1 MSERSNTGRDARSW
15 MIGSSGTRPAS
26 SPTLSITSAG
36 KTLTAGQLT
45 QIAQT
50 KLTEWG
56 ADVWRQNNH
65 ATRGRKFIGR
75 KGLPDIIGH
84 ASGGRAVY
92 CEVKAEGDRL
102 SDEQRTFLEEAHL
115 RGCWAFICFQN
126 GEAVRLT
133 SWADYRMA
141 ETHDTA

>member
-1 MSERSNTGRDARSW
+1 
-15 MIGSSGTRPAS
+15 MIGTSGTRPAS

-45 QIAQT
+45 LLAVT
-50 KLTEWG
+50 KLNEWG

-84 ASGGRAVY
+84 TAEGKAVY
-92 CEVKAEGDRL
+92 CEIKAEGDRI

-115 RGCWAFICFQN
+115 RGCWAFICFQKN
-126 GEAVRLT
+126 EAVRLT